1 MDNFAQNLA
10 RIRRQQGLTQQDL
23 AEKLNLTFQAISK
36 WETAQSTPDIQQLA
50 RIAEIFRVST
60 DALLGHTPAH
70 RRTGYE
76 QKYDQDRYYW
86 GVAPARMCYQAM
98 QLLPPVRPLRVLDV
112 GCGEG
117 KDAVFFARN
126 GYEVSAFDL
135 AESGLEMGRR
145 LAEACGVEV
154 NFFQADVMTYRPTE
168 MFDVIYSS
176 GVLHYIPEN
185 LRGEIILSYQ
195 SATAPGG
202 LNALNVFVEKPFIPA
217 APDEEI
223 EAHPWCSGELANR
236 YADWRFHRFDE
247 EIFDCESCG
256 IPHQHCM
263 DTIIAQKMA

>member
-1 MDNFAQNLA
+1 MENFAQNLA

-50 RIAEIFRVST
+50 RIAEIFHVST
-60 DALLGHTPAH
+60 DALLGHTPSH

-76 QKYDQDRYYW
+76 QKYDQERYYW
-86 GVAPARMCYQAM
+86 GVAPARMCHQVM
-98 QLLPPVRPLRVLDV
+98 QLLPPVRPLRVLDI

-135 AESGLEMGRR
+135 AESGLEKGRR
-145 LAEACGVEV
+145 LADACGVEV
-154 NFFQADVMTYRPTE
+154 NFFQADVMTYRPTKT
-168 MFDVIYSS
+168 FDIIYSS
-176 GVLHYIPEN
+176 GVLHYIPDN
-185 LRGEIILSYQ
+185 LRSGIIAAYQ
-195 SATAPGG
+195 DVTAPGG
-202 LNALNVFVEKPFIPA
+202 LNALNVFVEKTFIPA

-223 EAHPWCSGELANR
+223 EAHLWRSGELAML
-236 YADWRFHRFDE
+236 YANWKFHRFDE
-247 EIFDCESCG
+247 EIFDCSSCG

-263 DTIIAQKMA
+263 DTVIAEKMA